1 MSGGAQGGV
10 PCLRV
15 PTRASIA
22 SPWELSDRE
31 WALLEPLLPL
41 AKPGGRPRT
50 VDLRKILN
58 GIFQVLR
65 SGCP

>member
-1 MSGGAQGGV
+1 M
-10 PCLRV
+10 
-15 PTRASIA
+15 PTSASLPYPSA
-22 SPWELSDRE
+22 LSDRE